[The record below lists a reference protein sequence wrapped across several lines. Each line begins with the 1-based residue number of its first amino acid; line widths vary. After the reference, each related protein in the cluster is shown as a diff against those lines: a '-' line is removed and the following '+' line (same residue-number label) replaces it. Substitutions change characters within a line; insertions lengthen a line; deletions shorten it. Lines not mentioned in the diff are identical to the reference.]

1 MTEDQFNRFVEYVE
15 GRFQE
20 LPTRAEWS
28 QFTTKADLAQFAT
41 KGDLSQFATKA
52 DLKEELGALRAELRA
67 EMRERFDIV
76 HERLVALESG
86 QEDLRSGIMKVRDQI
101 NDLGVRMEK
110 LESHAR
116 ETNRKLID
124 LRDDMQQRLR
134 VMNERLTALEQRL
147 AA

>member
-1 MTEDQFNRFVEYVE
+1 MTEDQFNRFVEYAE
-15 GRFQE
+15 GRFQQ
-20 LPTRAEWS
+20 LPTREEWS
-28 QFTTKADLAQFAT
+28 QFATKADLAQFAT
-41 KGDLSQFATKA
+41 KA
-52 DLKEELGALRAELRA
+52 DFGALRA

-76 HERLVALESG
+76 HDRLVALETG
-86 QEDLRSGIMKVRDQI
+86 QEDLRSGIVKVRDQI
-101 NDLGVRMEK
+101 NDLSVRMEK